1 MISVFGLIGHPVSHS
16 FSKGFFE
23 KKFERE
29 NIKDCRYDVFDLKSI
44 QDVIDL
50 KKNPY
55 LKGLNVT
62 VPYKKSILPLLDFI
76 SEEAIKIGA
85 VNTIK
90 ITDGKWFGYNTD
102 VIGFEKSLVPL
113 LSPAIKNAL
122 ILGTGGASLAVRYV
136 LEKLGISFSFVSR
149 NLENADYR
157 YKDLSES
164 VLNTHQLIINTTP
177 LGMFPDI
184 NKMPEIPLKYLTLN
198 HLVCDLIYN
207 PEETFLLKNAAF
219 AGCQIKNG
227 LEMLHIQAEESWKI
241 WTAY

>member
-29 NIKDCRYDVFDLKSI
+29 NIKDCRYDMFDLKSI

-62 VPYKKSILPLLDFI
+62 VPYKKSIIPLLDFI

>member
-1 MISVFGLIGHPVSHS
+1 
-16 FSKGFFE
+16 
-23 KKFERE
+23 
-29 NIKDCRYDVFDLKSI
+29 VFDLKSI

>member
-1 MISVFGLIGHPVSHS
+1 MRVFGLIGHPVSHS

-23 KKFERE
+23 EKFERE
-29 NIKDCRYDVFDLKSI
+29 NIQDCRYDLFDLESI

-50 KKNPY
+50 KAIPN

-62 VPYKKSILPLLDFI
+62 VPFKKSILPFLDFI
-76 SEEAIKIGA
+76 SDEAKQIGA

-90 ITDGKWFGYNTD
+90 INDGKWFGYNTD

-113 LSPAIKNAL
+113 VSSGVKNAL

-136 LEKLGISFSFVSR
+136 LDKLGISSSFVSR
-149 NLENADYR
+149 DIEKADYS
-157 YKDLSES
+157 YKDLSEFI
-164 VLNTHQLIINTTP
+164 LNTHQLIINTTP

-184 NKMPEIPLKYLTLN
+184 NKMPEIPLQYLTPS
-198 HLVCDLIYN
+198 HLVYDLIYN
-207 PEETFLLKNAAF
+207 PEETLLLKNAAF

-227 LEMLHIQAEESWKI
+227 LEMLHIQADESWKI

>member
-29 NIKDCRYDVFDLKSI
+29 NIKDCRYDLFDLESI

-76 SEEAIKIGA
+76 SEEAKKIGA

-102 VIGFEKSLVPL
+102 VIGFEKSLVPIV
-113 LSPAIKNAL
+113 SPAIKNAL

-136 LEKLGISFSFVSR
+136 LEKLGISASFVSR
-149 NLENADYR
+149 NLENADYS

-184 NKMPEIPLKYLTLN
+184 NKMPEIPLKYLTPN
-198 HLVCDLIYN
+198 HLVYDLIYN
-207 PEETFLLKNAAF
+207 PKETLLLKNAAF

-227 LEMLHIQAEESWKI
+227 LEMLHIQADESWKI

>member
-1 MISVFGLIGHPVSHS
+1 M
-16 FSKGFFE
+16 
-23 KKFERE
+23 
-29 NIKDCRYDVFDLKSI
+29 
-44 QDVIDL
+44 
-50 KKNPY
+50 
-55 LKGLNVT
+55 
-62 VPYKKSILPLLDFI
+62 
-76 SEEAIKIGA
+76 
-85 VNTIK
+85 
-90 ITDGKWFGYNTD
+90 
-102 VIGFEKSLVPL
+102 PL

>member
-1 MISVFGLIGHPVSHS
+1 M
-16 FSKGFFE
+16 
-23 KKFERE
+23 
-29 NIKDCRYDVFDLKSI
+29 FDLKSI

-62 VPYKKSILPLLDFI
+62 VPYKKSIIPLLDFI

>member
-29 NIKDCRYDVFDLKSI
+29 NIKDCRYDMFDLKSI

-62 VPYKKSILPLLDFI
+62 VPYKKSIIPLLDFI

-136 LEKLGISFSFVSR
+136 LEKLGIYFSFVSR

>member
-29 NIKDCRYDVFDLKSI
+29 NIKDCRYDLFDLESI

-76 SEEAIKIGA
+76 SEEAKKIGA

-102 VIGFEKSLVPL
+102 VIGFEKSLVPIV
-113 LSPAIKNAL
+113 SPAIKNAL
-122 ILGTGGASLAVRYV
+122 ILGTGGVSLAVRHV

-184 NKMPEIPLKYLTLN
+184 NKMPEIPLKYLTPK
-198 HLVCDLIYN
+198 HLVYDLIYN
-207 PEETFLLKNAAF
+207 PAETLLLKNSAF